1 MKFRSLISKSL
12 VLAVVLASLSAIPA
26 KAAAGGNLSVGP
38 LAIHLTTPTI
48 ETTVGTQVSS
58 TFTIDSG
65 TAATTGEV
73 ETVTA
78 TISQPGV
85 SSATPLL
92 TTDGKARTAGADTS
106 TVSTSGTVMTI
117 TVNQVAAFN
126 ADSMTSVVSGTVKF
140 TPDALGQ
147 YVITL
152 TTGAT
157 SHTATFTVNV
167 NGAVSGGSY
176 IPSFIVPTNGMYDAT
191 NGYQVAGGQAVLILN
206 ADTNTISA
214 VTSTGVG
221 SINSATPVDSSY
233 AALASGVE
241 TLTSVTSSSFTIPA
255 RTAQVG
261 GNFIKLVLSSAVVGA
276 QTITIQPLNSNG
288 SPGTAITKTVT
299 WTAAGSTAAAS
310 ISAYLVDT
318 NTGVTSSAGLVDST
332 VPLSKDKAS
341 GDTSKSVGVY
351 FKVKDANGNA
361 VSGASVAIVV
371 SGPGLI
377 SAGATGSLTTL
388 TARSI
393 RATSVTTDS
402 TGYAYVGLQP
412 DGSAGTGTVTA
423 TVGTVTASRSVTFTG
438 SAATIAPKLG
448 VTTFAVGVNGKNAG
462 GGSAEDSSTAYAIKA
477 KITDSAGNLV
487 TSGSI
492 YASSGTKSVVTVS
505 GAAHTPVAGYVY
517 ILATGVSV
525 GTATITFQNTDP
537 AGTTAPTVT
546 GTIAVEVS
554 SGTAATVTMAT
565 DKTTYA
571 PGEPGTLNI
580 TLTNAAGRPVADG
593 TYTIFDAL
601 APLTSNLYL
610 QGNSS
615 GANGAWASGAVSV
628 TTYGGVASYDFYAP
642 SVSGTLSFTA
652 TTIGAST
659 VSSALATTVRGQ
671 AVTAAATLGSG
682 AAGDNASLA
691 YDAASA
697 ATDAANNAYEEA
709 QNATQAA
716 SDALAAV
723 KALAVQVKALIALV
737 NKIKAKIGAYLTPRS

>member
-299 WTAAGSTAAAS
+299 WTAAGSTAAS
-310 ISAYLVDT
+310 TISAYLVDT
-318 NTGVTSSAGLVDST
+318 TTGATSAAGLVDST
-332 VPLSKDKAS
+332 VPLSYDKAAA
-341 GDTSKSVGVY
+341 TRRAAVY

-716 SDALAAV
+716 SDALAAGKV
-723 KALAVQVKALIALV
+723 LAAQLKALLVTIKKIQVKVHA
-737 NKIKAKIGAYLTPRS
+737 

>member
-299 WTAAGSTAAAS
+299 WTAAGSTAAS
-310 ISAYLVDT
+310 TISAYLVDT
-318 NTGVTSSAGLVDST
+318 TTGATSAAGLVDST
-332 VPLSKDKAS
+332 VPLSYDKAAA
-341 GDTSKSVGVY
+341 TRRAAVY

-371 SGPGLI
+371 SGAGLI
-377 SAGATGSLTTL
+377 TTGATGTPAGSLAIGTV
-388 TARSI
+388 
-393 RATSVTTDS
+393 RAVSVTTDA
-402 TGYAYVGLQP
+402 TGYAFVGIAS
-412 DGSAGTGTVTA
+412 DGAAGTSTITA
-423 TVGTVTASRSVTFTG
+423 TAGTATASRSVTFTG

-723 KALAVQVKALIALV
+723 KVLAAQLKALLVTIKKIQVKVHA
-737 NKIKAKIGAYLTPRS
+737 

>member
-1 MKFRSLISKSL
+1 MSTQRGNKNSDAIRILQRDRDASARATHLKAEIGMVPNSTIERKIMSTKTSIKRIAL
-12 VLAVVLASLSAIPA
+12 V
-26 KAAAGGNLSVGP
+26 AAAALTLGGFSVIS
-38 LAIHLTTPTI
+38 A
-48 ETTVGTQVSS
+48 SS
-58 TFTIDSG
+58 ANAANVP
-65 TAATTGEV
+65 TAAYG
-73 ETVTA
+73 
-78 TISQPGV
+78 
-85 SSATPLL
+85 
-92 TTDGKARTAGADTS
+92 
-106 TVSTSGTVMTI
+106 
-117 TVNQVAAFN
+117 N
-126 ADSMTSVVSGTVKF
+126 
-140 TPDALGQ
+140 
-147 YVITL
+147 
-152 TTGAT
+152 
-157 SHTATFTVNV
+157 
-167 NGAVSGGSY
+167 
-176 IPSFIVPTNGMYDAT
+176 MYDPT
-191 NGYQVAGGQAVLILN
+191 NGYQVAGGQATLEIGV
-206 ADTNTISA
+206 DSA
-214 VTSTGVG
+214 TTSTITTSGVG
-221 SINSATPVDSSY
+221 SILTYAISSAGVTN
-233 AALASGVE
+233 AAGTE
-241 TLTSVTSSSFTIPA
+241 TLTAVTGGFQYNPTTA
-255 RTAQVG
+255 RQALLTP
-261 GNFIKLVLSSAVVGA
+261 GNNDTLTVTLTSAVVGA

-371 SGPGLI
+371 SGAGLI
-377 SAGATGSLTTL
+377 TTGATGTPAGSLAIGTV
-388 TARSI
+388 
-393 RATSVTTDS
+393 RAVSVTTDA
-402 TGYAYVGLQP
+402 TGYAFVGIAS
-412 DGSAGTGTVTA
+412 DGAAGTSTITA
-423 TVGTVTASRSVTFTG
+423 TAGTATASRSVTFTG

-737 NKIKAKIGAYLTPRS
+737 NKIKAKIGA

>member
-1 MKFRSLISKSL
+1 MSIQRGNKNSDAIRILQRDRDASARATHLKAGLGIVSRSTIERKIMSTKTSIKRIAL
-12 VLAVVLASLSAIPA
+12 V
-26 KAAAGGNLSVGP
+26 AAAALTLGGFSVIS
-38 LAIHLTTPTI
+38 A
-48 ETTVGTQVSS
+48 SS
-58 TFTIDSG
+58 ANAANVP
-65 TAATTGEV
+65 TAAYG
-73 ETVTA
+73 
-78 TISQPGV
+78 
-85 SSATPLL
+85 
-92 TTDGKARTAGADTS
+92 
-106 TVSTSGTVMTI
+106 
-117 TVNQVAAFN
+117 N
-126 ADSMTSVVSGTVKF
+126 
-140 TPDALGQ
+140 
-147 YVITL
+147 
-152 TTGAT
+152 
-157 SHTATFTVNV
+157 
-167 NGAVSGGSY
+167 
-176 IPSFIVPTNGMYDAT
+176 MYDAT
-191 NGYQVAGGQAVLILN
+191 NGYQVAGGQATLEIGV
-206 ADTNTISA
+206 DSA
-214 VTSTGVG
+214 TTSTITTSGVG
-221 SINSATPVDSSY
+221 SILSY
-233 AALASGVE
+233 AISSAGVTNAAGTE
-241 TLTSVTSSSFTIPA
+241 TLTAVTGGFQYNPQSA
-255 RTAQVG
+255 RQALLGTG
-261 GNFIKLVLSSAVVGA
+261 GNDTLTVTLTSAVVGA
-276 QTITIQPLNSNG
+276 QTITIQPLNTNG

-299 WTAAGSTAAAS
+299 WTAAGSTAAS
-310 ISAYLVDT
+310 TISAYLVDT
-318 NTGVTSSAGLVDST
+318 TTGATSAVGLVDST
-332 VPLSKDKAS
+332 VPLSYDKAAA
-341 GDTSKSVGVY
+341 TRRAAVY

-371 SGPGLI
+371 SGAGLI
-377 SAGATGSLTTL
+377 TTGATGNPAGSLAVGTV
-388 TARSI
+388 
-393 RATSVTTDS
+393 RAVSVTTDA
-402 TGYAYVGLQP
+402 TGYAFVGIAS
-412 DGSAGTGTVTA
+412 DGAAGTSTITA
-423 TVGTVTASRSVTFTG
+423 TAGTATASRSVTFTG

-652 TTIGAST
+652 TTIGATT
-659 VSSALATTVRGQ
+659 VSSALATTVRAQ

-723 KALAVQVKALIALV
+723 KVLAAQLKALLVTIKKIQVKVHA
-737 NKIKAKIGAYLTPRS
+737 

>member
-1 MKFRSLISKSL
+1 MSTQRGNKNSDAIRILQRDRDASARATHLKAEIGMVPNSTIERKIMSTKTSIKRIAL
-12 VLAVVLASLSAIPA
+12 V
-26 KAAAGGNLSVGP
+26 AAAALTLGGFSVIS
-38 LAIHLTTPTI
+38 A
-48 ETTVGTQVSS
+48 SS
-58 TFTIDSG
+58 ANAANVP
-65 TAATTGEV
+65 TAAYG
-73 ETVTA
+73 
-78 TISQPGV
+78 
-85 SSATPLL
+85 
-92 TTDGKARTAGADTS
+92 
-106 TVSTSGTVMTI
+106 
-117 TVNQVAAFN
+117 N
-126 ADSMTSVVSGTVKF
+126 
-140 TPDALGQ
+140 
-147 YVITL
+147 
-152 TTGAT
+152 
-157 SHTATFTVNV
+157 
-167 NGAVSGGSY
+167 
-176 IPSFIVPTNGMYDAT
+176 MYDPT
-191 NGYQVAGGQAVLILN
+191 NGYQVAGGQATLEIGV
-206 ADTNTISA
+206 DSA
-214 VTSTGVG
+214 TTSTITTSGVG
-221 SINSATPVDSSY
+221 SILTYAISSAGVTN
-233 AALASGVE
+233 AAGTE
-241 TLTSVTSSSFTIPA
+241 TLTAVTGGFQYNPTTA
-255 RTAQVG
+255 RQALLTP
-261 GNFIKLVLSSAVVGA
+261 GNNDTLTVTLTSAVVGA

-737 NKIKAKIGAYLTPRS
+737 NKIKAKIGA